1 MAAEREKKGATEAE
15 KGEAVAEKGAAA
27 AKEAAGGRIIT
38 LESSSGEVRRVSE
51 AVESLSGLI
60 SRAIE
65 EGCANNVVVK
75 LPNVAARTLDTVLEY
90 CNMHA
95 GPGAAPPDSAPTA
108 AAAGGSS
115 SSSGVDTAAA
125 EDRKFLD
132 VLSLNALHDLLI
144 AANDFEI
151 ERLLDAICQ
160 KVAGMI
166 KGKTPDEIRATFSI
180 VNDLTPAAEAEL
192 RHKYAW
198 AFDE

>member
-1 MAAEREKKGATEAE
+1 MAAEREKK
-15 KGEAVAEKGAAA
+15 KGAAA

-38 LESSSGEVRRVSE
+38 LESSSGEVCRVSE
-51 AVESLSGLI
+51 AVASLSGLI

-95 GPGAAPPDSAPTA
+95 GPGAAPATKPDSAPTA

-115 SSSGVDTAAA
+115 SSSSVDTAAA
-125 EDRKFLD
+125 EDRKFFD

-144 AANDFEI
+144 AANDLEI
-151 ERLLDAICQ
+151 ERLLDAICH

-166 KGKTPDEIRATFSI
+166 KGKTPDEIRATFNI